1 MDRVSL
7 ASQPHPTT
15 RTGPIEF
22 VRGAHRWI
30 FSCAPGE
37 EQALQT
43 FLADLVADPNI
54 PFDLVDAALVGHQL
68 TNRLPAAISRQRSDS
83 PARRAASPL
92 KIIKAPEAGGSTAQS
107 TPIPAAITTPCAT
120 LADPRQQRA
129 K

>member
-1 MDRVSL
+1 MDRVSS
-7 ASQPHPTT
+7 ASQSDSPA

-37 EQALQT
+37 EQSLQAL
-43 FLADLVADPNI
+43 LADLVADPNI

-68 TNRLPAAISRQRSDS
+68 SNRLPAAISRQRSDS
-83 PARRAASPL
+83 PARRTASPL
-92 KIIKAPEAGGSTAQS
+92 KVVKAPEAGGTTAQPERS
-107 TPIPAAITTPCAT
+107 RAAITTPCAT
-120 LADPRQQRA
+120 LADPKQRRA